1 MNGLQVHQPEDGF
14 SGDLLIRTLASLAA
28 RPHQSMVIIIIVT
41 TIKEQLVVKENSV
54 IHVEV
59 IWTSEGMR
67 SALFSTMASILN
79 MQFVMKVYMTIC
91 YRSHYIC
98 FLSFFL
104 KYFFL
109 KIY

>member
-59 IWTSEGMR
+59 IWTSEGIR

-91 YRSHYIC
+91 YRS
-98 FLSFFL
+98 
-104 KYFFL
+104 
-109 KIY
+109 

>member
-59 IWTSEGMR
+59 IWTSEGIR

-104 KYFFL
+104 NIFS
-109 KIY
+109 

>member
-59 IWTSEGMR
+59 IWTSEGIR
-67 SALFSTMASILN
+67 SALFSTDRKS
-79 MQFVMKVYMTIC
+79 VV
-91 YRSHYIC
+91 
-98 FLSFFL
+98 
-104 KYFFL
+104 
-109 KIY
+109 

>member
-59 IWTSEGMR
+59 IWTSEGIR

-91 YRSHYIC
+91 YRQP
-98 FLSFFL
+98 
-104 KYFFL
+104 
-109 KIY
+109 

>member
-59 IWTSEGMR
+59 IWL
-67 SALFSTMASILN
+67 A
-79 MQFVMKVYMTIC
+79 Y
-91 YRSHYIC
+91 
-98 FLSFFL
+98 
-104 KYFFL
+104 
-109 KIY
+109 

>member
-1 MNGLQVHQPEDGF
+1 MNGLQVQQPEDGF

-91 YRSHYIC
+91 
-98 FLSFFL
+98 
-104 KYFFL
+104 
-109 KIY
+109 

>member
-1 MNGLQVHQPEDGF
+1 MNGLQVQQPEDGF

-91 YRSHYIC
+91 YRATT
-98 FLSFFL
+98 FVF
-104 KYFFL
+104 
-109 KIY
+109 

>member
-1 MNGLQVHQPEDGF
+1 MNGLQVQQPEDGF

-59 IWTSEGMR
+59 IWTSEGIR

-91 YRSHYIC
+91 YRATT
-98 FLSFFL
+98 FVF
-104 KYFFL
+104 
-109 KIY
+109 

>member
-1 MNGLQVHQPEDGF
+1 MVFLVTC
-14 SGDLLIRTLASLAA
+14 SLASLAA

-41 TIKEQLVVKENSV
+41 TIKEQLVVKENGV

-59 IWTSEGMR
+59 IWTSEGIR

-79 MQFVMKVYMTIC
+79 MQFVMKVYMTIY
-91 YRSHYIC
+91 YRIQYIC
-98 FLSFFL
+98 FLSYFL

-109 KIY
+109 EIY

>member
-91 YRSHYIC
+91 YRATT
-98 FLSFFL
+98 FVF
-104 KYFFL
+104 
-109 KIY
+109 

>member
-59 IWTSEGMR
+59 IWTSEGIR

-91 YRSHYIC
+91 YRATT
-98 FLSFFL
+98 FVF
-104 KYFFL
+104 
-109 KIY
+109 

>member
-1 MNGLQVHQPEDGF
+1 MVFLVTC
-14 SGDLLIRTLASLAA
+14 SLASLAA

-41 TIKEQLVVKENSV
+41 TIKEQLVVKENGV

-59 IWTSEGMR
+59 IWTSEGIR
-67 SALFSTMASILN
+67 LALFSTMASILN

-91 YRSHYIC
+91 YRIQYIC
-98 FLSFFL
+98 FLSYFL

-109 KIY
+109 EIY